1 MLRIAV
7 ALSVVLL
14 AGVLPPTAAAEAQSD
29 AQPQPPDDDR
39 SILNRL
45 MQEPVTLFDWGMAR
59 LDRDIASAA
68 RRTFRGGYGLGE
80 PKARSTYDWRSKQVI
95 LSVTVPMP
103 AAERTQTACKHA
115 FQDIV
120 ATLTEAA
127 PASPDAA
134 GWYLLTA
141 FQPDG
146 HFWTSRFEDV
156 GGKLLDVVRLRIGLI
171 PPTADAVSGD
181 SARVRC
187 SGPLDARAD
196 EIEVEVTS

>member
-1 MLRIAV
+1 MLRIAAAV
-7 ALSVVLL
+7 GALVL
-14 AGVLPPTAAAEAQSD
+14 TSAAQAQSD
-29 AQPQPPDDDR
+29 EQPQPSNEDR

-45 MQEPVTLFDWGMAR
+45 MQEPVTLFDWGMAQ

-68 RRTFRGGYGLGE
+68 RRTFRGGYGMGE
-80 PKARSTYDWRSKQVI
+80 PKAGSTYDWRGKQVI

-120 ATLTEAA
+120 STLTEAA

-171 PPTADAVSGD
+171 PSTADAVSGD
-181 SARVRC
+181 TARVRC
-187 SGPLDARAD
+187 SGRLDARSD
-196 EIEVEVTS
+196 EIEVEATS